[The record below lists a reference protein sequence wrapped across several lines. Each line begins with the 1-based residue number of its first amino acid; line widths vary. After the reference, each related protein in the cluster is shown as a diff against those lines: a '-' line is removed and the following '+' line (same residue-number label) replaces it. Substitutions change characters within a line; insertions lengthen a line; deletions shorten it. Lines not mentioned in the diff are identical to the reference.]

1 MIRNVEAVVDAQG
14 RVKLSESV
22 RVPAPHRALV
32 TILQDKPKN
41 GDYPVAQCIN

>member
-22 RVPAPHRALV
+22 RVPAPRTFGRLNSSCSIS
-32 TILQDKPKN
+32 IL
-41 GDYPVAQCIN
+41 GFIAV